1 MGLGDARSPLDEI
14 QRMYALLSP
23 AERVRFLSW
32 LVTAPPTQR
41 PADDGGD
48 RET

>member
-1 MGLGDARSPLDEI
+1 MADRLDPLVEAKHLW
-14 QRMYALLSP
+14 MLLTS

-48 RET
+48 R